1 MSRNEE
7 GGADVQQKVTEIK
20 EAASQVGQNLRDLG
34 GQAKEAAT
42 QRYSD
47 LRDQATQYY
56 NDGRQRATDWEQGV
70 EQYIQQQPL
79 KAVLIAAG
87 AGLLLGMIWKR

>member
-1 MSRNEE
+1 MSRNNE
-7 GGADVQQKVTEIK
+7 GGSDVSQKVTEIRD
-20 EAASQVGQNLRDLG
+20 AAGQVTQNLRDLG

-56 NDGRQRATDWEQGV
+56 NDGRQRATEWEQGV
-70 EQYIQQQPL
+70 EKYIQEQPL
-79 KAVLIAAG
+79 KAVLMAAG